1 VLPIHFYQLKPS
13 TDVLAGAAL
22 GEKHSHQIAS
32 IISAQRAR
40 ADAAVV
46 LDFRDIQA
54 VTPSYLRQTLL
65 PLYGSGSGEALP
77 SRVLPL
83 YSNLSPSTEDDLH
96 HFLLAH
102 RLPAL
107 VVRVKGRTTAFQKRL
122 GWFEATANETLSR
135 LSNIHAGSASDL
147 MATAGGTAVA
157 LTAWNNR
164 LAELFRLRL
173 ATREKRGRHWIY
185 KPIVEVK
192 NNG

>member
-1 VLPIHFYQLKPS
+1 VLPIPFHQLRPK

-32 IISAQRAR
+32 IILAQRAR
-40 ADAAVV
+40 ADTAVV

-54 VTPSYLRQTLL
+54 VTSSYLRQTLL
-65 PLYGSGSGEALP
+65 PLYGSSDDALP
-77 SRVLPL
+77 SRVVPL
-83 YSNLSPSTEDDLH
+83 YCNLSPSTEDDLH

-107 VVRVKGRTTAFQKRL
+107 VVRVKGRTTEFQKRL
-122 GWFEATANETLSR
+122 GWLEATANETLSR
-135 LSNIHAGSASDL
+135 LSKIHAGSAADL
-147 MATAGGTAVA
+147 MASTGRTAIA